1 MNFLLRHRTMLSL
14 VLMVNFTLFTV
25 CLSPVYAAMI
35 STDQF
40 LDTSQSKPDRERLI
54 AFLERE
60 DVQKQLASWGLD
72 KNMAKA
78 RVNSLTDEE
87 VSQVAR
93 QMDQLPAGGD
103 GLGVIVG
110 AAVLIFLVLLVTDIL
125 GLTDVFKFVKK
136 Y

>member
-1 MNFLLRHRTMLSL
+1 MKILLRHKTILSM
-14 VLMVNFTLFTV
+14 VLIVNFTFLCV
-25 CLSPVYAAMI
+25 CLSPIQAAMI
-35 STDQF
+35 STDQV
-40 LDTSQSKPDRERLI
+40 LKTSQPNPERERLV

-72 KNMAKA
+72 NEIAKA

-87 VSQVAR
+87 VSQMVH

-103 GLGVIVG
+103 GLGILVG
-110 AAVLIFLVLLVTDIL
+110 AVVLMFLVLLVTDIL

>member
-1 MNFLLRHRTMLSL
+1 MKALLRHKTILSM
-14 VLMVNFTLFTV
+14 VLIINFTFLCV
-25 CLSPVYAAMI
+25 CISPIQAAMI
-35 STDQF
+35 STEQV
-40 LDTSQSKPDRERLI
+40 LNTSQSNPDRARLI

-60 DVQKQLASWGLD
+60 DVQKQLVSWGLD
-72 KNMAKA
+72 KEMAKA
-78 RVNSLTDEE
+78 RVNTLTDEE
-87 VSQVAR
+87 LSQVAH

-125 GLTDVFKFVKK
+125 GLTDIFKFVKK

>member
-1 MNFLLRHRTMLSL
+1 MLSL
-14 VLMVNFTLFTV
+14 VLIVNFSLFTV

-35 STDQF
+35 STDQV
-40 LDTSQSKPDRERLI
+40 LKTSQRNPDRDRLI

-60 DVQKQLASWGLD
+60 DVQKQLVLWGLD
-72 KNMAKA
+72 KEMAKA
-78 RVNSLTDEE
+78 RVNNLTDEE
-87 VSQVAR
+87 LSRIAH

-103 GLGVIVG
+103 ALGVIIG

>member
-1 MNFLLRHRTMLSL
+1 MLSV

-25 CLSPVYAAMI
+25 CLSPVYAAMV
-35 STDQF
+35 STDQV
-40 LDTSQSKPDRERLI
+40 LNTSQTNPDRARLI

-60 DVQKQLASWGLD
+60 DVQKQLELWGLD
-72 KNMAKA
+72 KEMAKA

-87 VSQVAR
+87 VSQAAR

-103 GLGVIVG
+103 GLGIIVG

>member
-1 MNFLLRHRTMLSL
+1 MKFLLRHRILLSL

-25 CLSPVYAAMI
+25 CLSPIYAAMV
-35 STDQF
+35 STDQV
-40 LDTSQSKPDRERLI
+40 LNTNRSNPDRERLV

-60 DVQKQLASWGLD
+60 DVQKQLELWGLD
-72 KNMAKA
+72 KEMAKA

-87 VSQVAR
+87 VSQAAR

-103 GLGVIVG
+103 GFGVIVG